1 MSGEKKGRKSE
12 RPVPELKKERD
23 SFIHSFF
30 KKGAQF
36 TQDLVNENNRLR
48 TRLSEVEAEGA
59 QLRAQVKSDDAI
71 RELLKKIDALE
82 REKMGLLSQ
91 YQQVEAAS
99 NRVVGQYTE
108 IESELANLANL
119 YVASYQLHASLS
131 FRATVRQMKE
141 LLEQLVGA
149 RTFAVYLAT
158 SDGKFLSPVVAEGIG
173 KPGSIP
179 IKADDGGIGETFCTA
194 VGRIEGGELH
204 QGSFENPVALVPMK
218 VEDKVIGVLVIFTTL
233 AQKTRFL
240 QVDIE
245 LFKLF
250 GAHAGTALVCARLFS
265 DGDHRIPSFDGF
277 FEIDM

>member
-12 RPVPELKKERD
+12 RPLPELKKERD
-23 SFIHSFF
+23 TFIQTFF
-30 KKGAQF
+30 EKGAKF
-36 TQDLVNENNRLR
+36 TQELLNENNRLR
-48 TRLSEVEAEGA
+48 NRLAEVETEGA

-91 YQQVEAAS
+91 FEQFEAAS
-99 NRVVGQYTE
+99 TRVVGQYTE

-119 YVASYQLHASLS
+119 YVASYQMHASLS
-131 FRATVRQMKE
+131 FRSTVRQLKE

-149 RTFAVYLAT
+149 RSFAVYLTT
-158 SDGKFLSPVVAEGIG
+158 SDGRFLSPVVAEGIG
-173 KPGSIP
+173 RPGSLP
-179 IKADDGGIGETFCTA
+179 VKADDGGIGETFCTGVA
-194 VGRIEGGELH
+194 RIEGGDLSG
-204 QGSFENPVALVPMK
+204 GSFEKPVALVPMK

-233 AQKTRFL
+233 AQKTRFM

-245 LFKLF
+245 LLKLF
-250 GAHAGTALVCARLFS
+250 GAHAGVALVCARLFA